1 MSSLPAKSSG
11 VASSPGVLSTSI
23 GGALFG
29 SVSSSAS
36 LISASFVIDPV
47 NPASIWNVIGTVVL
61 APAANTVIGAFNVA
75 VVPANVQSVSTNVK
89 PAGTSSVRPILN
101 AFNVP

>member
-36 LISASFVIDPV
+36 LISASLVIAPTK
-47 NPASIWNVIGTVVL
+47 PASIWNVIGTAVL
-61 APAANTVIGAFNVA
+61 APAAKTGINEFNVA
-75 VVPANVQSVSTNVK
+75 EVPVIVQFASTSVS
-89 PAGTSSVRPILN
+89 PAGM
-101 AFNVP
+101 